1 VWKCGYVVVKN
12 AVFLGMYKRIS
23 NVIGLYAISGLFLL
37 YLHIDKHPLYMKKAL
52 LLALIAIC
60 GVGAKAQ
67 KIELGLN
74 GGLAP
79 YIWADNTFKNYGGS
93 KKNQPGYY
101 GSFRVSLTLVGFQF
115 GLGADMFQTGVKTS
129 EVDTFFGTINT
140 TVKYNSLTP
149 YLFLN
154 KIFRLPKSYIYAG
167 ISGGYNTGTAK
178 AQVSSPL
185 ISLAGINT
193 KYSGFNAGMQLGFTL
208 NLAKGLGA
216 NAEAGAKYIQMT
228 PDGITGGKSIYQ
240 LAFPVSLGV
249 RYTF

>member
-1 VWKCGYVVVKN
+1 
-12 AVFLGMYKRIS
+12 
-23 NVIGLYAISGLFLL
+23 
-37 YLHIDKHPLYMKKAL
+37 MKKAL
-52 LLALIAIC
+52 LLALIAASCIS
-60 GVGAKAQ
+60 AKAQ

-115 GLGADMFQTGVKTS
+115 GLGADMFQTGVKT
-129 EVDTFFGTINT
+129 VDTNT
-140 TVKYNSLTP
+140 FIGNITTTTKYNSLTP

-178 AQVSSPL
+178 SQLSSSL
-185 ISLAGINT
+185 ISLPNVNT
-193 KYSGFNAGMQLGFTL
+193 KYSGLNAGMQLGYTL
-208 NLAKGLGA
+208 NLAKGLGV

-228 PDGITGGKSIYQ
+228 PESTTGGKSIYQ